1 MEYDMRKVIMQ
12 IELTLDGFYAGP
24 KEEFDWFTLDP
35 GGWQFSFGLLSQVDT
50 VLLGRKNYEGFASY
64 WPTVA
69 NNPDAP
75 ETDIAFSR
83 WLDAVPKV
91 VFSTTLEKAE
101 WKNSRLLKDNL
112 AEEVAKLK
120 EQPGKDILIMNSA
133 SIAQACIQHGLL
145 DEYWLTIHPVTL
157 GNGLALFKEKVNLDL
172 ISSKV
177 FDSGQVFVHY
187 ATRRPQE
194 DPEMTINS
202 DFVSAQS

>member
-1 MEYDMRKVIMQ
+1 MRKVIMQ

-35 GGWQFSFGLLSQVDT
+35 EAWQFSFGLLSQIDS

-69 NNPDAP
+69 TNPEAS
-75 ETDIAFSR
+75 ETDLAFSR

-91 VFSTTLEKAE
+91 VFSKTLDKVE
-101 WKNSRLLKDNL
+101 WKNSRLIKDNL

-120 EQPGKDILIMNSA
+120 AQPGKDILIMNSA
-133 SIAQACIQHGLL
+133 SVAQACIQHGLL
-145 DEYWLTIHPVTL
+145 DEFWLTIHPVTL
-157 GNGLALFKEKVNLDL
+157 GSGLALFKDRVSLKLL
-172 ISSKV
+172 STKV

-187 ATRRPQE
+187 ATPDSAE
-194 DPEMTINS
+194 DPEVATTTPTS
-202 DFVSAQS
+202 LAQT